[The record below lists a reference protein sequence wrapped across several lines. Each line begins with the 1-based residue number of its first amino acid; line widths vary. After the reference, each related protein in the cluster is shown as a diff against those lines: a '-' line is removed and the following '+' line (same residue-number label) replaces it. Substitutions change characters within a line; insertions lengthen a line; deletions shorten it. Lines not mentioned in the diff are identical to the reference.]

1 MSSRPGRITELIDV
15 NLPYPRNAETR
26 DMPEFYELVI
36 EVRRALVEA
45 SAIAS

>member
-1 MSSRPGRITELIDV
+1 MSSRPGRITRLIEVD
-15 NLPYPRNAETR
+15 LPYPRNSQTR

-45 SAIAS
+45 SDAT